1 MDALKPSRLAML
13 VATTA
18 GVPYLFSQNADPSA
32 ANRPTAPMA
41 DVATIDP
48 TSSGFS
54 GTSLFPASQL
64 PIEGVG
70 IQHVSQAL
78 RFDVSLPWVLST
90 WPRVTTGLADPVLAG
105 YRVPL
110 VTGTRP
116 EDVAGALTYYFN
128 KNQQVERILFHGSTG
143 DPAELITFLGQA
155 YGFQRVTVNDPGLH
169 LYQRKEGSVVKGE
182 MRIKALGIMRQDN
195 PLNRWDVSLVMDRP
209 AGK

>member
-18 GVPYLFSQNADPSA
+18 GVPYMFSQNADPSA
-32 ANRPTAPMA
+32 ANRPAAPMA

-143 DPAELITFLGQA
+143 DPAELITFLGQT

-169 LYQRKEGSVVKGE
+169 LYQRKEGAVVKGE